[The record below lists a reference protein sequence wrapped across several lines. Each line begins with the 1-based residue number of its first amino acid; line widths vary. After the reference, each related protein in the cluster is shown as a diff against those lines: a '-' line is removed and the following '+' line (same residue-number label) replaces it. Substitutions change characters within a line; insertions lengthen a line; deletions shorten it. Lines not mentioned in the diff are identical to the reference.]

1 MDISWEGVLF
11 LWVLF
16 LWPVLLA
23 GFYLAWKEGVIIS
36 KGKFFLASVIVGYA
50 VLVATNFLAASFLMA
65 FLGTNGISSKGA
77 NAETAVD
84 ALAVVAAAILFLL
97 PVFSTHCMS
106 KRFS

>member
-23 GFYLAWKEGVIIS
+23 GFYLVWKKGVIRS
-36 KGKFFLASVIVGYA
+36 KGKFFLASVAVGYA
-50 VLVATNFLAASFLMA
+50 ALVAANFLAASFLMA
-65 FLGTNGISSKGA
+65 FLGTNGISGKGA

-84 ALAVVAAAILFLL
+84 ALAVVAAVILFLL
-97 PVFSTHCMS
+97 PVFSTHYMA
-106 KRFS
+106 KRFT